1 MGNAIIINIVTP
13 LYRCLPYH
21 LPNDNVLQKSV
32 INDNDCPV
40 SHNYGRNGMAEKKRE
55 KRDPQ
60 QRRAEILTAA
70 FALFAERGFAATRME
85 DIAVR
90 AGIAK
95 GTVYLH
101 FPDKEAL
108 FIELVSGI
116 ASPILGEV
124 DALVQNEAI
133 PPRSAV
139 SMFYALFRREVLE
152 TERRHLLR
160 LVLAEGP
167 MFPSVTE
174 FYHREIISKGLGV
187 LRILLRRAVLRGELR
202 NPAITDVPQ
211 LVIAPALMSI
221 IWSTLFE
228 RYEHLDTQK
237 LFDTFLDTLFLPE
250 AAAQ

>member
-1 MGNAIIINIVTP
+1 
-13 LYRCLPYH
+13 
-21 LPNDNVLQKSV
+21 
-32 INDNDCPV
+32 
-40 SHNYGRNGMAEKKRE
+40 MAAKKRE

-60 QRRAEILTAA
+60 QRKADILGAA

-85 DIAVR
+85 DVAIR

-116 ASPILGEV
+116 ASPILSQIDG
-124 DALVQNEAI
+124 LVQNEAI
-133 PPRSAV
+133 PPRLAV
-139 SMFYALFRREVLE
+139 SIFYALFRREVLE

-167 MFPSVTE
+167 MFPGVTE

-187 LRILLRRAVLRGELR
+187 LRILLHRAARRGELR
-202 NPAITDVPQ
+202 NPAVAEMPQ

-250 AAAQ
+250 RAAQ

>member
-1 MGNAIIINIVTP
+1 
-13 LYRCLPYH
+13 
-21 LPNDNVLQKSV
+21 
-32 INDNDCPV
+32 
-40 SHNYGRNGMAEKKRE
+40 MAERKRE

-60 QRRAEILTAA
+60 QRRAEILVAA
-70 FALFAERGFAATRME
+70 FACFAERGFAATRME
-85 DIAVR
+85 DVAAR

-101 FPDKEAL
+101 FPDKERL

-116 ASPILGEV
+116 ATPILGEI
-124 DALVQNEAI
+124 DGLVQNEAV
-133 PPRSAV
+133 PARFAV

-167 MFPSVTE
+167 MFPGVTE

-187 LRILLRRAVLRGELR
+187 LRILMKRAADRGELR
-202 NPAITDVPQ
+202 NPALADMPQ
-211 LVIAPALMSI
+211 ILISPALMSI
-221 IWSTLFE
+221 IWTTLFE

-237 LFDTFLDTLFLPE
+237 LFDTFLDTLFVPAENLPSE
-250 AAAQ
+250 GGAK